1 MAVEVFMPKMSDHM
15 EAGEIVE
22 WHVEEGAEVERGQV
36 ILEVMTDKVV
46 AELEAPAAGVLKGIR
61 SGAVAGAII
70 PVGETFAF
78 IAESDEEVEKLPP
91 LVAPEYEESEPE
103 PSAEPMH
110 ETAVELEPA
119 RPDRVRAAPLVRR
132 VAQELDVD
140 LEAVEG
146 TGPGGRITEEDV
158 RAFAD
163 AGRARPTRRDE
174 PVGASPIASPMAR
187 RVASD
192 LGVELAEVEGTAP
205 GGRIRVEDVEAFAKR
220 RPGEGTPPAEAEQRP
235 GAQASAEDFTWL
247 DLTSIQRRTGERMVE
262 SVQTAP
268 QFTLAAEVDATNLL
282 WLRDALMAKVEAETG
297 ERLSITALVVK
308 IVAAALEAYPR
319 ANASF
324 EDGRIKLFNRINV
337 GVAVGT
343 EDGLVVPVIRD
354 ANQQSVIDVTRQL
367 QRFREKAQQM
377 RFSSEDLS
385 VGTFTISNL
394 GMYGVDRFDAIVNPP
409 QSAILAVGQV
419 VKKPVGLADDTL
431 ALRPTLN
438 LSLSVDHRSLDGIQ
452 AAQLLAEIRQ
462 RIEEPYFL
470 L

>member
-15 EAGEIVE
+15 EAGEIVD
-22 WHVEEGAEVERGQV
+22 WLVEEGDEVERGQV
-36 ILEVMTDKVV
+36 LMEVMTDKVV
-46 AELEAPAAGVLKGIR
+46 AELEAPAAGILKGVR
-61 SGAVAGAII
+61 SGAVPGAII

-78 IAESDEEVEKLPP
+78 IAERGEEVKELPP
-91 LVAPEYEESEPE
+91 LAAPEAEAPE
-103 PSAEPMH
+103 PSPSGKLAPEPPSPEPERDA
-110 ETAVELEPA
+110 ETASPPA
-119 RPDRVRAAPLVRR
+119 GSDRVRAAPLVRR
-132 VAQELDVD
+132 VAQELGVD
-140 LEAVEG
+140 LEQVEG

-158 RAFAD
+158 RAFAG
-163 AGRARPTRRDE
+163 AGQPVPARREGPVRAS
-174 PVGASPIASPMAR
+174 AMAR

-192 LGVELAEVEGTAP
+192 LGVDLAAVEGTGP
-205 GGRIRVEDVEAFAKR
+205 GGRIRVEDVDAFA
-220 RPGEGTPPAEAEQRP
+220 AEQA
-235 GAQASAEDFTWL
+235 GASPADTGDVSADDIAWQ
-247 DLTSIQRRTGERMVE
+247 DLTPIQRRTGERMVE
-262 SVQTAP
+262 SVRTAP

-297 ERLSITALVVK
+297 ERLSITALLVR

-324 EDGRIKLFNRINV
+324 EGGRIKLFKHINV

-343 EDGLVVPVIRD
+343 ADGLVVPVIQA
-354 ANQQSVIDVTRQL
+354 ANQRSVVDIVRQL
-367 QRFREKAQQM
+367 AHFRDKAQQM
-377 RFSSEDLS
+377 RFNSEDLS
-385 VGTFTISNL
+385 DGTFTISNL

-419 VKKPVGLADDTL
+419 MRKPVGLADGTL
-431 ALRPTLN
+431 ALRSVIN

-462 RIEEPYFL
+462 RVEEPYFL